1 MLRAAV
7 PLNCPRSG
15 PTAAKTA
22 PVPLLL
28 LSPLDKAIA
37 NIFGSSQQKFW
48 WGVSQSAE
56 GAKVNE
62 GEVWHKNNRH
72 KRGCWVLQQC

>member
-7 PLNCPRSG
+7 PLNYPRSG

-22 PVPLLL
+22 LRASLP
-28 LSPLDKAIA
+28 SPLDKAIA

-48 WGVSQSAE
+48 WGVSQSEE

>member
-7 PLNCPRSG
+7 PLNYPRSG
-15 PTAAKTA
+15 PPAAKTA
-22 PVPLLL
+22 PVPLAP
-28 LSPLDKAIA
+28 PLDKAIA

-48 WGVSQSAE
+48 WGVSHSEE

-72 KRGCWVLQQC
+72 KRGCWVLRQC